1 MKTSTIIEVYKALKE
16 AKLTKM
22 ESKEKFAVIKIMR
35 SIKPIAE
42 EWDAFMATVDEKL
55 KGENHEAIVAMIQ
68 QWQKEGDNTTL
79 TMEERK
85 EVNEYIAKFNAER
98 NELIN
103 AELAKEVEVS
113 FERISEETFERF
125 IDSNDMDVNVLTIL
139 SESICG

>member
-1 MKTSTIIEVYKALKE
+1 MKTSAVIEVYKALKE

-22 ESKEKFAVIKIMR
+22 ESKEKFQIIKIMR
-35 SIKPIAE
+35 AVKPVAE

-55 KGENHEAIVAMIQ
+55 KGENHETIVAMIQ
-68 QWQKEGDNTTL
+68 QWQREGDNTTL

-113 FERISEETFERF
+113 FERISEEAFERF
-125 IDSNDMDVNVLTIL
+125 VDSNDMDVSVLTTL
-139 SESICG
+139 SESICV

>member
-22 ESKEKFAVIKIMR
+22 ESKEKFAVIRIMR
-35 SIKPIAE
+35 AVKPVAE
-42 EWDAFMATVDEKL
+42 EWDAFLSTVDEKL
-55 KGENHEAIVAMIQ
+55 RGEGHEEMVAKIQ
-68 QWQKEGDNTTL
+68 QWQKEGEQTTL
-79 TMEERK
+79 TEEERR
-85 EVNEYIAKFNAER
+85 EVNAYIMRYNKER
-98 NELIN
+98 EELLH

-113 FERISEETFERF
+113 FERISEEAFERF

>member
-22 ESKEKFAVIKIMR
+22 ESKEKFAVIRIMR
-35 SIKPIAE
+35 AVKPVAE

-55 KGENHEAIVAMIQ
+55 KGENHEAIAAMIQ

-125 IDSNDMDVNVLTIL
+125 IDSNDMDVNVLTML
-139 SESICG
+139 SENICG

>member
-1 MKTSTIIEVYKALKE
+1 MKTSAVIEVYKALKE

-22 ESKEKFAVIKIMR
+22 ESKEKFQIIKIMR
-35 SIKPIAE
+35 AVKPVAE

-55 KGENHEAIVAMIQ
+55 KGENHETIVAMIQ
-68 QWQKEGDNTTL
+68 QWQREGDNTTL

-113 FERISEETFERF
+113 FERISEEAFERF
-125 IDSNDMDVNVLTIL
+125 VDSNDMDVSVLTIL
-139 SESICG
+139 SESICV

>member
-1 MKTSTIIEVYKALKE
+1 MKRSTIIEVYKALKE

-22 ESKEKFAVIKIMR
+22 ESKEKFAVIRIMR
-35 SIKPIAE
+35 AVKPVAE

-125 IDSNDMDVNVLTIL
+125 IDSNDMDVNVLTML
-139 SESICG
+139 SENICG

>member
-22 ESKEKFAVIKIMR
+22 ESKEKFAVIRIMR
-35 SIKPIAE
+35 AVKPVAE
-42 EWDAFMATVDEKL
+42 EWDAFLSTVDEKL
-55 KGENHEAIVAMIQ
+55 RGECHEEMVAKIQ
-68 QWQKEGDNTTL
+68 QWQKEGEQTTL

-113 FERISEETFERF
+113 FERISEEAFERF

>member
-1 MKTSTIIEVYKALKE
+1 MKTSTVIEVYKALKE

-22 ESKEKFAVIKIMR
+22 ESKEKFAVIRIMR
-35 SIKPIAE
+35 AVKPVAE
-42 EWDAFMATVDEKL
+42 EWDAFLSTVDEKL
-55 KGENHEAIVAMIQ
+55 RGEGHEEMVAKIQ

-113 FERISEETFERF
+113 FERISEEAFERF
-125 IDSNDMDVNVLTIL
+125 VDSNDMDVNMLTML
-139 SESICG
+139 SENICG

>member
-22 ESKEKFAVIKIMR
+22 ESKEKFAVIRIMR
-35 SIKPIAE
+35 AVKPVAE

-125 IDSNDMDVNVLTIL
+125 IDSNDMDVNVLTML
-139 SESICG
+139 SENICG